1 MNDANIELPIIVNMD
16 VIENSNVYELTVDKL
31 LNEFELTVDKLLNE
45 FELIV
50 DSDII
55 VKVANADDYEGEY
68 VIIPLAYDQQVLDT
82 KDKFCKENIIV
93 KEVPLWE
100 TSNLSGGNTVYIAER
115 L

>member
-1 MNDANIELPIIVNMD
+1 MNDASIELPIIVNMD

-31 LNEFELTVDKLLNE
+31 LNEFEL
-45 FELIV
+45 IV

-55 VKVANADDYEGEY
+55 IKIADADEYEGEY
-68 VIIPLAYDQQVLDT
+68 VIIPLAYDQQILDT
-82 KDKFCKENIIV
+82 KDKLCRENIIV

>member
-1 MNDANIELPIIVNMD
+1 MNDASIELPIIVNMD

-31 LNEFELTVDKLLNE
+31 LNEFEL
-45 FELIV
+45 IV

-55 VKVANADDYEGEY
+55 VKVADADAYEGEY

-82 KDKFCKENIIV
+82 KDKLCRENIIV

>member
-1 MNDANIELPIIVNMD
+1 MNDASIELPIIVNMD

-31 LNEFELTVDKLLNE
+31 LNEFEL
-45 FELIV
+45 IV

-55 VKVANADDYEGEY
+55 VKVADTDEYEGEY

-82 KDKFCKENIIV
+82 KDKLCRENIIV

>member
-16 VIENSNVYELTVDKL
+16 VIENSNVY
-31 LNEFELTVDKLLNE
+31 ELTVDKLLNE